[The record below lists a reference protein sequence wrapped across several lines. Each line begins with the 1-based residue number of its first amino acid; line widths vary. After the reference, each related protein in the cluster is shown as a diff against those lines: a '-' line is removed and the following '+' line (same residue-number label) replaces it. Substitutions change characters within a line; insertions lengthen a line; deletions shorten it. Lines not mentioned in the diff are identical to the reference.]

1 MIEMKQLKRKQKLS
15 DNMFLLS
22 RLLKKNTLITN
33 QCMINASKL
42 ICEVDNNKMSLMR
55 F

>member
-22 RLLKKNTLITN
+22 RLLKK
-33 QCMINASKL
+33 KYF
-42 ICEVDNNKMSLMR
+42 DNKSMYDKCK
-55 F
+55 